1 MSAIVREGSLE
12 EVVSVVEQITEFAK
26 KESVASLS
34 ERLAG
39 KTSLILVA
47 EEAGVLLGFKIGYEL
62 DENTFY
68 SWFGGVLPIA
78 RNKGV
83 AQAQLDTQEQWVKQQ
98 GYQQLKVKSRNL
110 FPAMLRLLLKNGY
123 LIEKLEEKEDINAHR
138 IHFAEANLSTVAD
151 GL

>member
-1 MSAIVREGSLE
+1 MSVIVREGSLE

-68 SWFGGVLPIA
+68 SWFGGVSSLA

-83 AQAQLDTQEQWVKQQ
+83 AQAQLDVQEQWVKQQ
-98 GYQQLKVKSRNL
+98 GYQQLKVKSRNQ
-110 FPAMLRLLLKNGY
+110 FPAMLRLLLRNGY
-123 LIEKLEEKEDINAHR
+123 LIEKFEEKEDINDHR
-138 IHFAEANLSTVAD
+138 IHFLKQI
-151 GL
+151 

>member
-1 MSAIVREGSLE
+1 MSVIVREGSLE
-12 EVVSVVEQITEFAK
+12 EVVSVVEQITEFAR

-68 SWFGGVLPIA
+68 SWFGGVSPLA

-83 AQAQLDTQEQWVKQQ
+83 AQAQLDAQEQWAQEQ

-110 FPAMLRLLLKNGY
+110 FPAMLRLLLRNGY

-138 IHFAEANLSTVAD
+138 IHFLKQI
-151 GL
+151 

>member
-1 MSAIVREGSLE
+1 MSVIVREGSLE

-26 KESVASLS
+26 KENVASLS

-39 KTSLILVA
+39 KTSLLLVA

-68 SWFGGVLPIA
+68 SWFGGVSSLA

-83 AQAQLDTQEQWVKQQ
+83 AQAQLDVQERWVKQQ
-98 GYQQLKVKSRNL
+98 GYQQLKVKSRNQ
-110 FPAMLRLLLKNGY
+110 FPAMLRLLLRNGY
-123 LIEKLEEKEDINAHR
+123 LIEKLEEKEDINGHR
-138 IHFAEANLSTVAD
+138 IHFLKRI
-151 GL
+151 

>member
-1 MSAIVREGSLE
+1 MSVIVREGSLE

-68 SWFGGVLPIA
+68 SWFGGVSPIA

-98 GYQQLKVKSRNL
+98 GYQQLKVKSRNQ
-110 FPAMLRLLLKNGY
+110 FPAMLRLLLRNGY
-123 LIEKLEEKEDINAHR
+123 LIKKLEEKEDINAHR
-138 IHFAEANLSTVAD
+138 IHFLKQI
-151 GL
+151 

>member
-1 MSAIVREGSLE
+1 MSVIVREGSLE
-12 EVVSVVEQITEFAK
+12 EVVSVVEQITEFAR

-83 AQAQLDTQEQWVKQQ
+83 AQAQLDIQEQWVKQQ
-98 GYQQLKVKSRNL
+98 GYQQLKVKSRNQ
-110 FPAMLRLLLKNGY
+110 FPAMLRLLLRNGY
-123 LIEKLEEKEDINAHR
+123 LIEKLEEKEDINGHR
-138 IHFAEANLSTVAD
+138 IHFLKQI
-151 GL
+151 

>member
-1 MSAIVREGSLE
+1 MSVIVRKGSLE
-12 EVVSVVEQITEFAK
+12 EVVSVVEQIAEFAR

-83 AQAQLDTQEQWVKQQ
+83 AQAQLDIQEQWVKQQ

-138 IHFAEANLSTVAD
+138 IHFLKQI
-151 GL
+151 